1 MNKRIRKK
9 VYKRAEEK
17 LFAAARKPG
26 ETRSIQQIARE
37 DNILSPLE
45 YKAFNDV
52 QRKMW
57 VVFKEIKDELISEGK
72 W

>member
-17 LFAAARKPG
+17 VLSAARKSG
-26 ETRSIQQIARE
+26 ETRSVQQIARE

-45 YKAFNDV
+45 NKVFNDV

-57 VVFKEIKDELISEGK
+57 AVFEEIKAELISEGK

>member
-17 LFAAARKPG
+17 LFTAARKPG
-26 ETRSIQQIARE
+26 ETRSIQQITRE
-37 DNILSPLE
+37 DKILSPLE
-45 YKAFNDV
+45 NKVFNDV
-52 QRKMW
+52 QSKMW
-57 VVFKEIKDELISEGK
+57 VVFEEIKTELISEGK

>member
-17 LFAAARKPG
+17 LFEAVKPG
-26 ETRSIQQIARE
+26 EIRSIQQIARE

-45 YKAFNDV
+45 YKVFHEV
-52 QRKMW
+52 QRKILK
-57 VVFKEIKDELISEGK
+57 VFEEIKAELIAEGK